1 MRYVLIALGAIGDV
15 GRPDFVGVFA
25 ERYLSFK
32 STFERALSA
41 RAYFGFFKI
50 AAHCPTPCSCT
61 PASNAAF
68 SASVHLRL
76 PCLCACGLKTT
87 DFANGDNGGVSPGL
101 CVLVFVGVVDARH
114 LSFKSTFERAASARP
129 NSGSFKIILQR
140 PYEIIERARRSR
152 QSPVPYSR
160 ASSPPRARFASSSR
174 PVPVPYFPT
183 PSASASF
190 SSSVQNA
197 FFLRV
202 LFLLFC
208 AFGRPRRSRRQSFVR
223 DSPSSSSPTRG
234 FVGVRVLAHRRLPRR
249 HRLHVHQRV
258 FPRVHPRLDVF
269 LRHRAVRRRIRA
281 ARCVVVVADSVATR
295 DGPPRDGLI
304 ERARASI
311 DDVDSKRS
319 TTRRS
324 IQKSIDDASMY
335 FSTTRHR
342 STTDRP
348 TAGRDAVDSNRSI
361 VDRRRDGATR
371 RRRLTSRRPT
381 IDDRRLDDATR
392 SRAGATRR
400 TRGDDDD
407 DDDDDDGRSM
417 GIIGRARATDA
428 LERRPRATRE
438 RVARRAGGV
447 MVRAMR
453 WRRAR
458 EDANAFDG
466 STRARRAR
474 ESRMRRFGWT
484 DRTRTRRDERGD
496 AMMGRARA
504 FDETMD

>member
-1 MRYVLIALGAIGDV
+1 MRYVLIASGAIGDV

-101 CVLVFVGVVDARH
+101 CALVFVGVVDARH

-129 NSGSFKIILQR
+129 NSGSFKIMLQR
-140 PYEIIERARRSR
+140 PTKSSSARAVR
-152 QSPVPYSR
+152 V
-160 ASSPPRARFASSSR
+160 SPPSPTLAPRLPLAFAFASSSR

-208 AFGRPRRSRRQSFVR
+208 AFGRPVARVVSHSFAILRRRRPLLGVFRRGPRSFSRTVVCRADTVCMSTSASFRAFIPALTFFFAIVVR
-223 DSPSSSSPTRG
+223 VGESAPRGASSSS
-234 FVGVRVLAHRRLPRR
+234 
-249 HRLHVHQRV
+249 
-258 FPRVHPRLDVF
+258 
-269 LRHRAVRRRIRA
+269 RIRA
-281 ARCVVVVADSVATR
+281 RRAMVPLAMARSTT
-295 DGPPRDGLI
+295 
-304 ERARASI
+304 SI

-324 IQKSIDDASMY
+324 IRKSIDDASIY
-335 FSTTRHR
+335 FSTTRT
-342 STTDRP
+342 SIDRP
-348 TAGRDAVDSNRSI
+348 TDRRFNSIRSI

-381 IDDRRLDDATR
+381 TTIDDRASDEISTDATR
-392 SRAGATRR
+392 
-400 TRGDDDD
+400 
-407 DDDDDDGRSM
+407 
-417 GIIGRARATDA
+417 TDA
-428 LERRPRATRE
+428 RR
-438 RVARRAGGV
+438 
-447 MVRAMR
+447 
-453 WRRAR
+453 
-458 EDANAFDG
+458 
-466 STRARRAR
+466 
-474 ESRMRRFGWT
+474 
-484 DRTRTRRDERGD
+484 
-496 AMMGRARA
+496 
-504 FDETMD
+504 

>member
-1 MRYVLIALGAIGDV
+1 MRYVLIASGAIGDV

-101 CVLVFVGVVDARH
+101 CALVFVGVVDARH

-129 NSGSFKIILQR
+129 NSGSFKIMLQR
-140 PYEIIERARRSR
+140 PTKSSSARAVR
-152 QSPVPYSR
+152 V
-160 ASSPPRARFASSSR
+160 SPPSPTLAPRLPLAFAFASSSR

-208 AFGRPRRSRRQSFVR
+208 AFGRPVARVVSHSFAILRRRRPLLGVFRRGPRSFSRTVVCRADTVCMSTSASFRAFIPALTFFFAIVVR
-223 DSPSSSSPTRG
+223 VGESAPRDASSSS
-234 FVGVRVLAHRRLPRR
+234 
-249 HRLHVHQRV
+249 
-258 FPRVHPRLDVF
+258 
-269 LRHRAVRRRIRA
+269 RIRA
-281 ARCVVVVADSVATR
+281 RRAMVPLAMARSTT
-295 DGPPRDGLI
+295 
-304 ERARASI
+304 SI
-311 DDVDSKRS
+311 RNDRRRVDRFLYRS
-319 TTRRS
+319 TTRRF
-324 IQKSIDDASMY
+324 I
-335 FSTTRHR
+335 FRRRERR
-342 STTDRP
+342 STDRP
-348 TAGRDAVDSNRSI
+348 TDDSIQFDRRSSTRRRDASTTSDFASTDDDRRSSERRDLDGRDANGRE
-361 VDRRRDGATR
+361 AMT
-371 RRRLTSRRPT
+371 TT
-381 IDDRRLDDATR
+381 TTTTTR
-392 SRAGATRR
+392 SV
-400 TRGDDDD
+400 
-407 DDDDDDGRSM
+407 

-428 LERRPRATRE
+428 LARRPRATRE

>member
-1 MRYVLIALGAIGDV
+1 MRYVLIASGAIGDV

-101 CVLVFVGVVDARH
+101 CALVFVGVVDARH

-129 NSGSFKIILQR
+129 NSGSFKIMLQR
-140 PYEIIERARRSR
+140 PTKSSSARAVR
-152 QSPVPYSR
+152 V
-160 ASSPPRARFASSSR
+160 SPPSPTLAPRLPLALAYASSSR

-208 AFGRPRRSRRQSFVR
+208 AFGRPVAFVVSHSFAILRRRRPLLGVFRRGPRSFSRTVVCRADTVCMSTSASFRAFIPALTFFFAIVVR
-223 DSPSSSSPTRG
+223 VGESAPRGASSSS
-234 FVGVRVLAHRRLPRR
+234 
-249 HRLHVHQRV
+249 
-258 FPRVHPRLDVF
+258 
-269 LRHRAVRRRIRA
+269 RIRA
-281 ARCVVVVADSVATR
+281 RRAMVPLAMVCDLRTR
-295 DGPPRDGLI
+295 
-304 ERARASI
+304 
-311 DDVDSKRS
+311 VD
-319 TTRRS
+319 RRRRFET
-324 IQKSIDDASMY
+324 IDDASIDTNIDRRRVDL
-335 FSTTRHR
+335 FFDDATIDRP
-342 STTDRP
+342 TDRP
-348 TAGRDAVDSNRSI
+348 TIQFNSIDRRSSTRRRDASTTSDFASTDDDDRRSSARRDLDGRDANGREAMTTTTTTTMRS
-361 VDRRRDGATR
+361 V
-371 RRRLTSRRPT
+371 
-381 IDDRRLDDATR
+381 
-392 SRAGATRR
+392 
-400 TRGDDDD
+400 
-407 DDDDDDGRSM
+407 

-428 LERRPRATRE
+428 LARRPRATRE

>member
-1 MRYVLIALGAIGDV
+1 MRYVLIASGAIGDV

-101 CVLVFVGVVDARH
+101 CALVFVGVVDARH

-129 NSGSFKIILQR
+129 NSGSFKIMLQR
-140 PYEIIERARRSR
+140 PTKSSSARAVRVSHP
-152 QSPVPYSR
+152 SPTL
-160 ASSPPRARFASSSR
+160 APRLPLALAYASSSR

-208 AFGRPRRSRRQSFVR
+208 AFGRPVARVVSHSFAILTRRRPLLGVFRRGPRSFSRTVVCRADTVCMSTSASF
-223 DSPSSSSPTRG
+223 
-234 FVGVRVLAHRRLPRR
+234 
-249 HRLHVHQRV
+249 
-258 FPRVHPRLDVF
+258 
-269 LRHRAVRRRIRA
+269 RAFIPALTFFFAIARARRRIRA
-281 ARCVVVVADSVATR
+281 ARGVVVVADSVATR
-295 DGPPRDGLI
+295 DGPPRDGS
-304 ERARASI
+304 RASI

-324 IQKSIDDASMY
+324 IRKSIDDASIY
-335 FSTTRHR
+335 FSTTRTSIDR
-342 STTDRP
+342 ATDRP
-348 TAGRDAVDSNRSI
+348 RGRDAFDSIRFDRRSST
-361 VDRRRDGATR
+361 RRRDAST
-371 RRRLTSRRPT
+371 TSDFAST
-381 IDDRRLDDATR
+381 DDDDRRSSERRDLDGRDANGREAMTTTTTTTTR
-392 SRAGATRR
+392 SV
-400 TRGDDDD
+400 
-407 DDDDDDGRSM
+407 

-428 LERRPRATRE
+428 LARRPRATRE

>member
-1 MRYVLIALGAIGDV
+1 MRYVLIASGAIGDV

-101 CVLVFVGVVDARH
+101 CALVFVGVVDARH

-129 NSGSFKIILQR
+129 NSGSFKIMLQR
-140 PYEIIERARRSR
+140 PTKSSSARAVR
-152 QSPVPYSR
+152 V
-160 ASSPPRARFASSSR
+160 SPPSPTLAPRLPLALAYASSSR

-208 AFGRPRRSRRQSFVR
+208 AFGRPVARVVSHSFAILRRRRPLLGVFRRGPRSFSRTVVCRADTVCMSTSASFRAFIPALTFFFAIVVR
-223 DSPSSSSPTRG
+223 VGESAPRGASSSS
-234 FVGVRVLAHRRLPRR
+234 
-249 HRLHVHQRV
+249 
-258 FPRVHPRLDVF
+258 
-269 LRHRAVRRRIRA
+269 RIRA
-281 ARCVVVVADSVATR
+281 RRAMVPLAMARSTT
-295 DGPPRDGLI
+295 
-304 ERARASI
+304 SI
-311 DDVDSKRS
+311 RNDRRRVDRYENRS
-319 TTRRS
+319 TTRRF
-324 IQKSIDDASMY
+324 IFRRREHRSID
-335 FSTTRHR
+335 RP
-342 STTDRP
+342 TDRP
-348 TAGRDAVDSNRSI
+348 RGRDAVDSIQFDRRSST
-361 VDRRRDGATR
+361 RRRDAST
-371 RRRLTSRRPT
+371 TSDFAST
-381 IDDRRLDDATR
+381 DDDDRRSSARRDLDGRDANGREAMTTTTTTTTR
-392 SRAGATRR
+392 SV
-400 TRGDDDD
+400 
-407 DDDDDDGRSM
+407 

-428 LERRPRATRE
+428 LARRPRATRE

>member
-1 MRYVLIALGAIGDV
+1 MRYVLIASGAIGDV

-101 CVLVFVGVVDARH
+101 CALVFVGVVDARH

-129 NSGSFKIILQR
+129 NSGSFKIMLQR
-140 PYEIIERARRSR
+140 PTKSSSARAVR
-152 QSPVPYSR
+152 V
-160 ASSPPRARFASSSR
+160 SPPSPTLAPRLPLAFALASSSR

-208 AFGRPRRSRRQSFVR
+208 AFGRPVARVVSHSFAILRRRRPLLGVFRRGPRSFSRTVVCRADTVCMSTSASFRAFIPALTFFFAIVVR
-223 DSPSSSSPTRG
+223 VGESAPRGASSSS
-234 FVGVRVLAHRRLPRR
+234 
-249 HRLHVHQRV
+249 
-258 FPRVHPRLDVF
+258 
-269 LRHRAVRRRIRA
+269 RIRA
-281 ARCVVVVADSVATR
+281 R
-295 DGPPRDGLI
+295 
-304 ERARASI
+304 RAMVPLAMVPRASI

-324 IQKSIDDASMY
+324 IRKSIDDASMY
-335 FSTTRHR
+335 FSTTRTSIDR
-342 STTDRP
+342 PTDRP
-348 TAGRDAVDSNRSI
+348 TARPRRGRFNSIRSSI
-361 VDRRRDGATR
+361 VDAT
-371 RRRLTSRRPT
+371 
-381 IDDRRLDDATR
+381 
-392 SRAGATRR
+392 
-400 TRGDDDD
+400 
-407 DDDDDDGRSM
+407 
-417 GIIGRARATDA
+417 
-428 LERRPRATRE
+428 
-438 RVARRAGGV
+438 ARRV
-447 MVRAMR
+447 DDV
-453 WRRAR
+453 
-458 EDANAFDG
+458 
-466 STRARRAR
+466 
-474 ESRMRRFGWT
+474 
-484 DRTRTRRDERGD
+484 
-496 AMMGRARA
+496 
-504 FDETMD
+504 

>member
-1 MRYVLIALGAIGDV
+1 MRYVLIASGAIGDV

-101 CVLVFVGVVDARH
+101 CALVFVGVVDARH

-129 NSGSFKIILQR
+129 NSGSFKIMLQR
-140 PYEIIERARRSR
+140 PTKSSSARAVR
-152 QSPVPYSR
+152 V
-160 ASSPPRARFASSSR
+160 SPPSPTLAPRLPLALAYASSSR

-208 AFGRPRRSRRQSFVR
+208 AFGRPVARVVSHSFAILRRRRPLLGVFRRGPRSFSRTVVCRADTVCMSTSASFRAFIPALTFFFAIVVR
-223 DSPSSSSPTRG
+223 VGESAPRGASSSS
-234 FVGVRVLAHRRLPRR
+234 
-249 HRLHVHQRV
+249 
-258 FPRVHPRLDVF
+258 
-269 LRHRAVRRRIRA
+269 RIRA
-281 ARCVVVVADSVATR
+281 R
-295 DGPPRDGLI
+295 
-304 ERARASI
+304 RAMVPLAMVPRASI

-324 IQKSIDDASMY
+324 IRKSIDDASIY
-335 FSTTRHR
+335 FSTTRASIDR
-342 STTDRP
+342 PTDRP
-348 TAGRDAVDSNRSI
+348 RGRGAVDSIQFDRRSST
-361 VDRRRDGATR
+361 RRRDAST
-371 RRRLTSRRPT
+371 TSDFSRRPT
-381 IDDRRLDDATR
+381 IDDRASDEISTDATR
-392 SRAGATRR
+392 
-400 TRGDDDD
+400 
-407 DDDDDDGRSM
+407 
-417 GIIGRARATDA
+417 TDA
-428 LERRPRATRE
+428 RR
-438 RVARRAGGV
+438 
-447 MVRAMR
+447 
-453 WRRAR
+453 
-458 EDANAFDG
+458 
-466 STRARRAR
+466 
-474 ESRMRRFGWT
+474 
-484 DRTRTRRDERGD
+484 
-496 AMMGRARA
+496 
-504 FDETMD
+504 